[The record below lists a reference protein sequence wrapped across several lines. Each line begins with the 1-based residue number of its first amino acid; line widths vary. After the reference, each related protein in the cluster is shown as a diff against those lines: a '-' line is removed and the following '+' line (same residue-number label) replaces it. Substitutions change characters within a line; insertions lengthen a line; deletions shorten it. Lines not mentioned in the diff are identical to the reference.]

1 MPGLLRKIVA
11 FLIASLVASWL
22 LPWRAFAHGEP
33 AQLAFWGNFSP
44 AIAECQR
51 HIGHAA
57 ALCIARVVRA
67 RSECRLTAATGGTCD
82 EGALDGEVQT
92 ARSLARSIVRNHC
105 TEQTVQNLRYL
116 DISEA
121 LTDVIRVCRENDT
134 AAESAIF
141 EAARTDAGALAPAQ
155 IAACLTAMRGAVSKL
170 MASSMR
176 ERRLALD
183 RIAATNVAF
192 RDKQG
197 LIDHSRS
204 RIERAASAAA
214 RAIERTCPADAVQ
227 ALYGRSAATHLTNVA
242 TRADCFAGAVY
253 VQDGVVCPDPVC
265 GNAIEEP
272 GESCDDGNVLPGD
285 GCDASCRFETS
296 SG

>member
-57 ALCIARVVRA
+57 AVCIARVVRA
-67 RSECRLTAATGGTCD
+67 RSECRLATEIGGTCD
-82 EGALDGEVQT
+82 EEALDREVQT
-92 ARSLARSIVRNHC
+92 ARSLARSIVRDHC

-116 DISEA
+116 DINEA

-141 EAARTDAGALAPAQ
+141 DAAKTESVTLPPAQ
-155 IAACLTAMRGAVSKL
+155 TAACLSAMRGAVSKL
-170 MASSMR
+170 IASSMR
-176 ERRLALD
+176 ERRFALD
-183 RIAATNVAF
+183 RIAATNVPF
-192 RDKQG
+192 REKQG
-197 LIDHSRS
+197 LIDHSGR
-204 RIERAASAAA
+204 RIDRGVSAAA
-214 RAIERTCPADAVQ
+214 RAIERTCPADVVQ
-227 ALYGRSAATHLTNVA
+227 ALYGRGAATHLANVA

-272 GESCDDGNVLPGD
+272 GENCDDGNVMTGD

-296 SG
+296 EG